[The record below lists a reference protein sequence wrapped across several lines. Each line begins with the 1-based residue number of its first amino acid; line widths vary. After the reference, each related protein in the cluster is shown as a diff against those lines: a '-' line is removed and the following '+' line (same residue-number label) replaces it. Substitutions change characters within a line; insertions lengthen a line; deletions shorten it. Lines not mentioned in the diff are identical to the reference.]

1 MSLREKMRVKRQQL
15 IERYSKL
22 ATAGNWA
29 WRRVENLQGYDG
41 DYIPEDAG
49 MGPGDIG
56 TKHD

>member
-1 MSLREKMRVKRQQL
+1 MRVKRQQL